1 MELQKRL
8 ELIDQLKTDEHM
20 KLLLAGIKTIGGLDK
35 LSRDLC
41 KLHKVKNETINEKI
55 RKYSGNLVDEFETMS
70 NDFYESAVKEVVE
83 FFGSSYEDDDE
94 VTTYVFNYGRGR
106 YDIDSLIVK
115 LKDLYIEIDQISEG
129 YVGLSADN
137 GKVVLVP
144 ENEFDAMF
152 FENKKKK

>member
-1 MELQKRL
+1 MELQERL

-20 KLLLAGIKTIGGLDK
+20 KLLLAGIKAIGGLDK

-41 KLHKVKNETINEKI
+41 KQHKAKNETINKKI
-55 RKYSGNLVDEFETMS
+55 RQYSGNLVDEFETIS
-70 NDFYESAVKEVVE
+70 NGFYESAVKEVVE

-106 YDIDSLIVK
+106 YDIDSLIIK

-137 GKVVLVP
+137 GKVVCVP
-144 ENEFDAMF
+144 EHEFDAVF
-152 FENKKKK
+152 SENRKEK